1 MWGWAKKHVYVLRVG
16 YVWHVSGGWVDDMV
30 RLSGAGGGWG
40 CGAHD
45 VLVWCTWMRAT
56 HCTGDVGL
64 AAVCKCGVRVGGGE
78 AMWVGGRG
86 GGWVRAG
93 YGRGRLLWAVGG
105 ACMGMDVGMH
115 VGMGERSMCMY

>member
-40 CGAHD
+40 CGADD

-64 AAVCKCGVRVGGGE
+64 AAEGKCGVRVGGGE
-78 AMWVGGRG
+78 AMWVRG
-86 GGWVRAG
+86 GAEGGAWEGQAAVGSSRGLHAYGDGCGVSTRAG
-93 YGRGRLLWAVGG
+93 AG
-105 ACMGMDVGMH
+105 DV
-115 VGMGERSMCMY
+115 

>member
-1 MWGWAKKHVYVLRVG
+1 M
-16 YVWHVSGGWVDDMV
+16 WHVSGGWVDDMV

-64 AAVCKCGVRVGGGE
+64 AAGCKCGVRVGGRE
-78 AMWVGGRG
+78 AMWVGRAKGADRG
-86 GGWVRAG
+86 AD
-93 YGRGRLLWAVGG
+93 RGAWEGQAAVGSSRG
-105 ACMGMDVGMH
+105 LHGDGCGDGR
-115 VGMGERSMCMY
+115 RSMSLY